1 MFRIFWQVWLGEIG
15 KKDVRNAKKNNKKI
29 NSKQWNLWRILDFK
43 YLYFLEKCSMI
54 FQKSLIKTVIH
65 KIKTHKN
72 FQNFLTSIDRRNWK
86 ETFKSNN
93 KIKNKQIVNCEIL
106 KKNYFTYLPFCK
118 RTFRNSK
125 NSLIKSLIHWK
136 KHYKKFHKKC
146 SYLRLVSI
154 FGIFSCLGSCAFVLS
169 IF

>member
-1 MFRIFWQVWLGEIG
+1 LYLKYIYFSKSKFNNFPELSDKIYNPYSKTPQNMFRIFWQVWLGEIG

-86 ETFKSNN
+86 ENFKNNN
-93 KIKNKQIVNCEIL
+93 KIKNKQIVNCGIL
-106 KKNYFTYLPFCK
+106 KKKIISHIYLFVK
-118 RTFRNSK
+118 ELLEISR
-125 NSLIKSLIHWK
+125 IHW
-136 KHYKKFHKKC
+136 
-146 SYLRLVSI
+146 
-154 FGIFSCLGSCAFVLS
+154 
-169 IF
+169 